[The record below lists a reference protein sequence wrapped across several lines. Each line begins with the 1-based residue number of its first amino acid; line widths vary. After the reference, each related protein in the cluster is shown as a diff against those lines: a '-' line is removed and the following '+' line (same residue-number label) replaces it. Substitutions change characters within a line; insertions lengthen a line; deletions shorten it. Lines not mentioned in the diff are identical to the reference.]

1 MEDKSLTNSLDQN
14 IKIFKELLKDDETVV
29 YREFENKHAV
39 FLKCCVIFVKGMV
52 NKDIID
58 EHIIQPIMEVKLY
71 SIKYK
76 DQITHKTITD
86 ILVKKVINSASLSQ
100 KDKCEDLIIQLFY
113 GETILLIDG
122 SSEAVLIETKG
133 WATRGIEQPDSERV
147 VRGPKE
153 GFSES
158 VITNISLIR
167 KRIRTPDL
175 KFAFQEVGKYTKTK
189 ICICYIENIANPKI
203 VEEVFKRL
211 NNIDNDEVLYAESI
225 EEFIKDSP
233 LSMFKTVGN
242 TERPDV
248 AAAKLLEGRIV
259 IVIDGTPFVVTLPYI
274 FQEYFQ
280 SADDYSNNII
290 FSSFNR
296 ILRMTAF
303 FLGVSVPALYIAVTT
318 YHQELIPTSLL
329 LSISTA
335 REGIPFPTVV
345 EALVMLTGFEMLR
358 EAGVRLPQPIGQ
370 SVSIVGAL
378 VLGDAAVNARII
390 SAPMVIVVAAT
401 GISSFLVPKLLGP
414 LIITRL
420 TFIILASMWGL
431 FGYMYGVMGLFIYL
445 FSIRT
450 FGVPYMLYSAA
461 VKPED
466 LKDTVIR
473 APVWAMKFRPRIIS
487 VNKRRK
493 KKE

>member
-1 MEDKSLTNSLDQN
+1 MENKNLTNSLEQN
-14 IKIFKELLKDDETVV
+14 IKTFKDLLKDDQTVV
-29 YREFENKHAV
+29 YREFENKHAI
-39 FLKCCVIFVKGMV
+39 FLKCCVVFIKGMV
-52 NKDIID
+52 NRDIID
-58 EHIIQPIMEVKLY
+58 EHIIQPIMDVKLEAIN
-71 SIKYK
+71 SKEKIC
-76 DQITHKTITD
+76 HNNVAD
-86 ILVKKVINSASLSQ
+86 ILAKKIINSATLS
-100 KDKCEDLIIQLFY
+100 KKNNIYDLIIPLFY
-113 GETILLIDG
+113 GDTILLIEG
-122 SSEAVLIETKG
+122 ASEALLIETKG
-133 WATRGIEQPDSERV
+133 WATRGIEEPASDRV
-147 VRGPKE
+147 VKGPKE
-153 GFSES
+153 GFTES
-158 VITNISLIR
+158 IITNISLIR
-167 KRIRTPDL
+167 KRVRTPDL
-175 KFAFQEVGKYTKTK
+175 KFAFQEIGELTKTK
-189 ICICYIENIANPKI
+189 ICICYLENIANPKI
-203 VEEVFKRL
+203 VGEVFKRL
-211 NNIDNDEVLYAESI
+211 ENVNNDMVLYEETI

-248 AAAKLLEGRIV
+248 AAAKLMEGRII
-259 IVIDGTPFVVTLPYI
+259 IVFDGTPFVATIPYI

-290 FSSFNR
+290 FASFNR
-296 ILRMTAF
+296 ILRMLAF
-303 FLGVSVPALYIAVTT
+303 FLGISVPSLYIAITT

-345 EALVMLTGFEMLR
+345 EALLMLTGFEMLR

-401 GISSFLVPKLLGP
+401 GIASFLIPKMIGPVIISRLILILLG
-414 LIITRL
+414 
-420 TFIILASMWGL
+420 SMWGL

-445 FSIRT
+445 FSIRS

-461 VKPED
+461 IRPED

-473 APVWAMKFRPRIIS
+473 APVWAMSLRPRLI
-487 VNKRRK
+487 NKDRKRRK
-493 KKE
+493 AN